1 MTVRTRV
8 SAARVLAARVSAAR
22 GPALRV
28 AAATSVLA
36 LGLAAC
42 GPGEDGSTGES
53 GTEAPPGAGPVTE
66 VPGVSVAG
74 APGHPV
80 VVIDTPLPVTDP
92 VAAVVD
98 EGEGRALTAGGPALL
113 DVAAWDGTT
122 GASSSPGEEVPPR
135 LATVSEAD
143 VGATL
148 AEILP
153 GVPEGSRVLVAEPVD
168 VEGALTMQVVV
179 VDVLPT
185 VAGGAPAESAS
196 GETGSAGSPSAGP
209 ESPSAG
215 DDGDGGGTHGPT
227 VGAAV
232 DGAPVVGIPPGDPP
246 TDLESRV
253 VVDGDGETVRP
264 GQELV
269 LQTLTLDW
277 DSGEVLSSTWAEGTP
292 TTAGV
297 GELAEG
303 VRLALLDRRVGSRVL
318 VVVPPGLGD
327 GEHTLV
333 VVVDV
338 LAASGGD
345 DVVR

>member
-1 MTVRTRV
+1 MRASTARV
-8 SAARVLAARVSAAR
+8 SAAGGPTAR

-28 AAATSVLA
+28 AAATCALA
-36 LGLAAC
+36 LGLGAC

-53 GTEAPPGAGPVTE
+53 GSEAPSGAGPASE

-98 EGEGRALTAGGPALL
+98 EGDGRALTAGGPALL

-122 GASSSPGEEVPPR
+122 GASSSPGEDVPPR
-135 LATVSEAD
+135 LATVSDAD

-153 GVPEGSRVLVAEPVD
+153 GVPEGSRILVAEPVD

-196 GETGSAGSPSAGP
+196 GEAGSGETGSAGSPSAGP
-209 ESPSAG
+209 ESPSE
-215 DDGDGGGTHGPT
+215 GDGGDGTAGPT
-227 VGAAV
+227 VGRGA

-246 TDLESRV
+246 TDLDSRV
-253 VVDGDGETVRP
+253 VVEGDGATVRP

-277 DSGEVLSSTWAEGTP
+277 ATGEVFSSTWADGAP